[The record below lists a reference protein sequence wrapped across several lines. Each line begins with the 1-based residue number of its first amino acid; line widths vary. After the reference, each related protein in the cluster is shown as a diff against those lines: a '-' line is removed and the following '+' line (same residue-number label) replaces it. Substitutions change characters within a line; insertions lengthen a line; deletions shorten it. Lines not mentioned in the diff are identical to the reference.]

1 VLALLS
7 ACTTTSPTWQSPDPT
22 KASTATPTPTGPPT
36 ITLAFGGDVHFAERT
51 LKLLDNPQTAFG
63 PIAETLSAAD
73 IAMVNLETAVT
84 ERGTPEPKQFHFRAP
99 ATAYDAL
106 KAAGVDVATLANN
119 HTLDY
124 GRVGLDDT
132 LNAAKQ
138 RSFPIV
144 GAGENAAEAYAPWI
158 TEVKGVKIAFLGMST
173 VNELASTWVAKDNR
187 SGLAMGQDQQRA
199 VQAVRDAAAKADV
212 VVVDMHWGTEYNSCP
227 TAGQKSLAQALV
239 DAGAD
244 IIVGSHV
251 HQFQGQGWLGKT
263 YVFYGMG
270 NFLWWYN
277 DAATNDTGVVRVTL
291 HGTQIVKTEFLPA
304 YIDRQTGQPKLV
316 QGAEATRIT
325 KEVDD
330 LHGCTGL
337 AAEPS

>member
-1 VLALLS
+1 LLALALLS
-7 ACTTTSPTWQSPDPT
+7 ACTTNSPTWQSPN
-22 KASTATPTPTGPPT
+22 ASATPTPTGPPT
-36 ITLAFGGDVHFAERT
+36 ITLAFGADVQFEERT

-63 PIAETLSAAD
+63 PIAKTLSAAD

-84 ERGTPEPKQFHFRAP
+84 DRGTPEPKQFHFRAP
-99 ATAYDAL
+99 TTAYDAL
-106 KAAGVDVATLANN
+106 KAAGVDVVTLANN

-138 RSFPIV
+138 HNFPIV
-144 GAGENAAEAYAPWI
+144 GAGANAAAAYAPWI
-158 TEVKGVKIAFLGMST
+158 TEVKGVKIAFIGMST
-173 VNELASTWVAKDNR
+173 VNELATTWAAKDNR
-187 SGLAMGQDQQRA
+187 SGIAMGQDQQRA
-199 VQAVRDAAAKADV
+199 VQAVRDAGTKADV
-212 VVVDMHWGTEYNSCP
+212 VVVNMHWGTQYESCP
-227 TAGQKSLAQALV
+227 TDGQKSLAQALV

-270 NFLWWYN
+270 NFLWRTN
-277 DAATNDTGVVRVTL
+277 DAATNDTGVVRVSL
-291 HGTQIVKTEFLPA
+291 QGTQIVKTEFLPA
-304 YIDRQTGQPKLV
+304 YIDRHTGQPKLV
-316 QGAEATRIT
+316 TGAEAARIT

-337 AAEPS
+337 ASQPA